1 MCTAITLKTQDGLHA
16 LGRNLD
22 IVALLDVAVILIPRS
37 YAFTHTIMS
46 LKKKNKYAMVGMSTT
61 FENHVLVVDGMNEKG
76 LACAV
81 LELPKYASWSKALD
95 KDKINVAPYD
105 FVYWILANFQSLE
118 EVKDGL
124 KNVNLVNESL
134 EGKEVSVD
142 VHWIVTDRTGQS
154 IVIEKTKGNFRIYNN
169 KVGVLTNAPTFDWH
183 LINLNRYMNIQV
195 TNPHKVKWGHQ
206 ELSFDSEGFGGIG
219 LPGDVSSSSR
229 FVKAAFL
236 RNHIRV
242 EKGEDALITSTFHIL
257 SNVAVIKG
265 TAVTCHQQYLK
276 TQCTSCMCLETG
288 VYYYNTYNNNQIN
301 AIHLFDENL
310 DASEVKVFPYQDKLV
325 VQKQN

>member
-1 MCTAITLKTQDGLHA
+1 MSSVPFGSVNVFYIIPDKKT
-16 LGRNLD
+16 
-22 IVALLDVAVILIPRS
+22 
-37 YAFTHTIMS
+37 
-46 LKKKNKYAMVGMSTT
+46 
-61 FENHVLVVDGMNEKG
+61 
-76 LACAV
+76 
-81 LELPKYASWSKALD
+81 
-95 KDKINVAPYD
+95 
-105 FVYWILANFQSLE
+105 
-118 EVKDGL
+118 
-124 KNVNLVNESL
+124 
-134 EGKEVSVD
+134 
-142 VHWIVTDRTGQS
+142 
-154 IVIEKTKGNFRIYNN
+154 
-169 KVGVLTNAPTFDWH
+169 
-183 LINLNRYMNIQV
+183 
-195 TNPHKVKWGHQ
+195 
-206 ELSFDSEGFGGIG
+206 
-219 LPGDVSSSSR
+219 

-310 DASEVKVFPYQDKLV
+310 DAFKLV